1 MGNRSRTKMVL
12 KLFPSVPSAV
22 FGSKRLTHWLESC
35 LFYREFKF
43 SPWKLSF
50 LAIVG
55 VLLAV
60 WSIGALGLAWHAG
73 SRAESLRAEL
83 AGVEDELAESNLELS
98 AAQRDYYLLL
108 SRLSPLSTKI
118 DQLGKFSQT
127 LGIVAGI
134 DSLAEE
140 MGAPLSGV
148 EVDLTLSEEQVAE
161 LERRFELIGSYV
173 ASTDLELRRTPS
185 ISPVS
190 IDFVPTDR
198 FGYRILRHSTGEA
211 WGGRDRKFHAGLDL
225 AAPTGTPIVAPADG
239 VVHFSGRVPRKQ
251 SPRVANYGNFVVL
264 DHGNGTRTVFAHCDR
279 LNVGSGEEVRRGD
292 VIAWVGN
299 TGRSTG
305 PHLHYEVVVNGRPVD
320 PELFILDVAI
330 PKRRVRVDFDS
341 PSHIIDEVDKIL
353 GL

>member
-1 MGNRSRTKMVL
+1 MGNRSRAKMVL
-12 KLFPSVPSAV
+12 KLFPSVPRGV
-22 FGSKRLTHWLESC
+22 FGGKRLTQWLESR
-35 LFYREFKF
+35 LFYREFQF
-43 SPWKLSF
+43 SPWKLTF
-50 LAIVG
+50 LALVV
-55 VLLAV
+55 VLLGAWAV
-60 WSIGALGLAWHAG
+60 GSLGLAWHAS
-73 SRAESLRAEL
+73 SRAEALRAEL
-83 AGVEDELAESNLELS
+83 EATEAELADRTVDLN

-108 SRLSPLSTKI
+108 SRLSPLSSKI
-118 DQLGKFSQT
+118 DQLGEFSRK
-127 LGIVAGI
+127 LGLVAGI

-140 MGAPLSGV
+140 MGAPLSES
-148 EVDLTLSEEQVAE
+148 EVSLTLSEEQVAE
-161 LERRFELIGSYV
+161 LERRFDLIGSYV
-173 ASTDLELRRTPS
+173 ASQELELRRTPS

-190 IDFVPTDR
+190 EDFVPTDR
-198 FGYRILRHSTGEA
+198 FGYRVLRHSTGEA

-251 SPRVANYGNFVVL
+251 SPRVANYGNFIVL

-279 LNVGSGEEVRRGD
+279 LNVAAGEEVRRGD
-292 VIAWVGN
+292 VIGWVGN

-320 PELFILDVAI
+320 PELFILDIAI

-341 PSHIIDEVDKIL
+341 PSLLIEEVDKIL

>member
-1 MGNRSRTKMVL
+1 MGNRSRAKMVL
-12 KLFPSVPSAV
+12 KLFPSVPRGV
-22 FGSKRLTHWLESC
+22 FGSKRLTQWLENR

-43 SPWKLSF
+43 SPWKLTF
-50 LAIVG
+50 LACVG
-55 VLLAV
+55 LLLAG
-60 WSIGALGLAWHAG
+60 WSVGSLGLAWHAS
-73 SRAESLRAEL
+73 SRAEALRTELVSAEE
-83 AGVEDELAESNLELS
+83 ALAERTVDLN

-108 SRLSPLSTKI
+108 SRLSPLATKV
-118 DQLGKFSQT
+118 DRLGEFSQK
-127 LGIVAGI
+127 LGLVAGI

-140 MGAPLSGV
+140 MGAPLSGT
-148 EVDLTLSEEQVAE
+148 EVDLNLSEEQVAE

-173 ASTDLELRRTPS
+173 ASQELELRRTPS
-185 ISPVS
+185 ISPLS
-190 IDFVPTDR
+190 QDFVPTDR

-225 AAPTGTPIVAPADG
+225 AAPTGTPVVAPADA
-239 VVHFSGRVPRKQ
+239 VVHFAGRVPRKQ
-251 SPRVANYGNFVVL
+251 SPRVANYGKFVVL

-279 LNVGSGEEVRRGD
+279 LNVAVGEEIRRGD

-320 PELFILDVAI
+320 PELFILDIAI

-341 PSHIIDEVDKIL
+341 PSLLIEEVDKIL